1 MKNTFNGIIV
11 VNKPKGLTSRD
22 VVNKVSKALNNKKI
36 GHTGTLDP
44 IATGVLILMVGSYTK
59 LSDAITSTFKT
70 YTVEADLG
78 YETDT
83 LDNTGTITKESN
95 ITVEKDT
102 ILNTIN
108 SFICEYDQEVPKYS
122 AVKIDGK
129 KLYEYARK
137 NRDIELPKRKVII
150 KSISNIQIDK
160 NRINFTCEVSKGT
173 YIRSLI
179 RDIGLKLNT
188 YATMTSLNRDR
199 QSGFGMK
206 DANTLEEIE
215 QNVFKVYTIK
225 DVFKDIY
232 TVDCDDKKY
241 KEITNGVIQKV
252 DTNSNYILY
261 IYKGKDVA
269 IYKEDAN
276 AYRMYVK
283 LDK

>member
-1 MKNTFNGIIV
+1 MKNVYNGIIV

-22 VVNKVSKALNNKKI
+22 VVNKVSKVLNNKKI

-95 ITVEKDT
+95 IIVDKDT

-232 TVDCDDKKY
+232 TINCDDKKY
-241 KEITNGVIQKV
+241 KEITNGVIQKENI
-252 DTNSNYILY
+252 NSDYILY
-261 IYKGKDVA
+261 TYREKDIALYKKDD
-269 IYKEDAN
+269 KD
-276 AYRMYVK
+276 YRMYVK
-283 LDK
+283 LEK